1 MKTRACEADY
11 KDSQRMRAAFNSLEP
26 YCCVFEGKIGA
37 IEGVSECETGAAVRS
52 RWFEAAGRTR
62 CAPNRR
68 HRKAAGAIALHM
80 LHRRCNQGHQND
92 PFIRKE
98 LMRPVLFSS
107 KLTSSER
114 RVYKAATILFIA
126 VFFAFMWPIYPI
138 FNRIRPLI
146 LGMPASLF
154 YLVFLLAVA
163 FVAILAL
170 YRWEDRHGKLEDP
183 PDPAGPPKPNVS
195 PIAPIEGEPRR
206 RRDAAGLDERP
217 DGGS

>member
-1 MKTRACEADY
+1 
-11 KDSQRMRAAFNSLEP
+11 
-26 YCCVFEGKIGA
+26 
-37 IEGVSECETGAAVRS
+37 
-52 RWFEAAGRTR
+52 
-62 CAPNRR
+62 
-68 HRKAAGAIALHM
+68 
-80 LHRRCNQGHQND
+80 
-92 PFIRKE
+92 
-98 LMRPVLFSS
+98 MRPVVFSS
-107 KLTSSER
+107 KLTPSER

-183 PDPAGPPKPNVS
+183 PDREYAPHPNGPLRG
-195 PIAPIEGEPRR
+195 GEPRR
-206 RRDAAGLDERP
+206 FPGAAGPNEP
-217 DGGS
+217 QAGGN